1 MQMLNGDRLEEYVE
15 QLRQDLVK
23 RDDAQQAQSQL
34 HQNELLKKARDL
46 KAMEER

>member
-1 MQMLNGDRLEEYVE
+1 MQTLNGDRLEGYVE
-15 QLRQDLVK
+15 QLRQDLAK

-34 HQNELLKKARDL
+34 HQNELLRQATDL